1 MFLYGLHRTYK
12 VLEEEQL
19 HDYDSLQKGK
29 KNLVASILNRDL
41 SLNLHKSRRYQ
52 SLSSVFQKFERENCC

>member
-29 KNLVASILNRDL
+29 KNLVASILFTL
-41 SLNLHKSRRYQ
+41 KIITE
-52 SLSSVFQKFERENCC
+52 F